1 MAAQNVSVVGIFHR
15 GLNDGLAEREMPPAS
30 QWKIEMIWLK
40 NFVPPSQTQQPIKLQ
55 NQQPHPPA
63 LHSHTHPRTRR
74 VTGQHWQRL
83 HGSSDADRR
92 TNMDTH
98 RDRHGY
104 TASPLL
110 VCRPGSVAWIWMQT
124 SSWHLS
130 MINERLLVKFR
141 RLNEYSLR
149 SWRAYQYLTCL
160 LNMFCI
166 IDAGI

>member
-1 MAAQNVSVVGIFHR
+1 MMDWLREKCRRRHNEKLKWYDWRTLFPPPKLSSL
-15 GLNDGLAEREMPPAS
+15 LNCRTSNPTPLPY
-30 QWKIEMIWLK
+30 
-40 NFVPPSQTQQPIKLQ
+40 T
-55 NQQPHPPA
+55 
-63 LHSHTHPRTRR
+63 HTHTPRTRR

-104 TASPLL
+104 MASPLL